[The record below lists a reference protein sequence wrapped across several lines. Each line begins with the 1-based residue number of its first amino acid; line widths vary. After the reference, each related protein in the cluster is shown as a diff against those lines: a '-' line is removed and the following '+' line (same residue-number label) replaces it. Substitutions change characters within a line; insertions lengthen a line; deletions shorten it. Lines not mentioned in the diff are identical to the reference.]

1 VKPPPPASKLL
12 LGTLLPILA
21 VVGIVLAITGF
32 RHSDTKAAGPAVSTA
47 QVTTGPVDPR
57 QAFDDCMRNAGVS
70 RGSRVGRFGSRP
82 NLQKFR
88 QAFEICRSITQNG
101 AAPSVPIAPTTTAA
115 PPIA

>member
-1 VKPPPPASKLL
+1 L

-32 RHSDTKAAGPAVSTA
+32 RHSDTKAAGQAVSVSTV